1 MIVYDADSSQ
11 GLDGWSSSSGEE
23 QKTQVDARS
32 NLMLLRKFFF
42 NLIRPLFVRNMAP
55 NEDFNCTE
63 CGQPVLRRVLFCSRG
78 CHNAHSARWVQRF
91 RPYQ

>member
-1 MIVYDADSSQ
+1 MIVYDTDSSQ

-42 NLIRPLFVRNMAP
+42 DLIRPLFVRDVSP
-55 NEDFNCTE
+55 NEDFE
-63 CGQPVLRRVLFCSRG
+63 CCECQRPVLRRVLFCSRS
-78 CHNAHSARWVQRF
+78 CHEAHSARWVQRF